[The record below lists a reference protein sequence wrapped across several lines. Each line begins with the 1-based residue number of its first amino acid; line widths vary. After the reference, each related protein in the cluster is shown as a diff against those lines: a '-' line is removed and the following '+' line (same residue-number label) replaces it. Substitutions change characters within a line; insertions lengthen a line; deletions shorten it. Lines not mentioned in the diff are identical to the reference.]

1 MQTQSRSDALVAA
14 YIEQNPNRPG
24 KDEARLKTYG
34 VSVWAIIGYWKASNG
49 DRSETAA
56 GYDVPIEAVEAA
68 VAYYEQYKI
77 IIDNR
82 LAANDP
88 DEEDRLR
95 DLLLHDP
102 DERIRRWLEPDPH
115 HLGAEEVR
123 LRKYGVSV
131 WAIIGYWKAS
141 NGDRSE
147 TAAGY
152 DVPIEAV
159 EAAVAYYNGNREIID
174 ARLDANLAA

>member
-1 MQTQSRSDALVAA
+1 MQTQSRSDALVAE
-14 YIEQNPNRPG
+14 YIEQNPDRPG

-34 VSVWAIIGYWKASNG
+34 I
-49 DRSETAA
+49 
-56 GYDVPIEAVEAA
+56 
-68 VAYYEQYKI
+68 
-77 IIDNR
+77 
-82 LAANDP
+82 
-88 DEEDRLR
+88 
-95 DLLLHDP
+95 
-102 DERIRRWLEPDPH
+102 
-115 HLGAEEVR
+115 
-123 LRKYGVSV
+123 SV

-159 EAAVAYYNGNREIID
+159 EAAVAYYNRNREIID